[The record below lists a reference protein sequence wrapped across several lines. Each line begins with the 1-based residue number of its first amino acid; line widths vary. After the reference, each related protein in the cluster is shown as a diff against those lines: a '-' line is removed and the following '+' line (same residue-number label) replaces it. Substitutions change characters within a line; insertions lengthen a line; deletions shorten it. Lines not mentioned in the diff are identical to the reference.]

1 MKWFLGN
8 FYRHLAIFIWSH
20 WSLHLWVV
28 QSKSCLKMFQFEK
41 WAVWVRRNTL
51 HVLTEVRVHQFSAK
65 NRFLRHRQTNFSLK
79 KILNGSS
86 QTQPSKQVASFE
98 TTRPVLRLVFDVNCI
113 IINGLGY
120 SWSLIRYL
128 DLFHTYIILTENCD
142 FDILIK
148 VTVKNRS

>member
-1 MKWFLGN
+1 M
-8 FYRHLAIFIWSH
+8 
-20 WSLHLWVV
+20 
-28 QSKSCLKMFQFEK
+28 
-41 WAVWVRRNTL
+41 

-98 TTRPVLRLVFDVNCI
+98 TTRLLRFVFNGKCI

-120 SWSLIRYL
+120 SRSLIRDL